1 MFFKFSV
8 HNPSEQL
15 LSAWW
20 TSGLCQAQSPQSQTV
35 SLNGV
40 TVHFASLND
49 HVIYPTNICIVFFKF
64 SVHNSS
70 EQSLSPWRTSGLCR
84 ARVPRS
90 RRVSLHGGTVH
101 FASIRGHIIYP
112 QELVSDQIKSC
123 GQQLARSRFC
133 SNHARRPTQHTRLL
147 HPLTGQPPFFSYTYL
162 SYYVNC
168 NSTII
173 TLLQYGLKNQWVF
186 LCIGSLGATSGQ

>member
-1 MFFKFSV
+1 MTFWPLA
-8 HNPSEQL
+8 HGDTPSPLRHADVLNGWSPWQ
-15 LSAWW
+15 
-20 TSGLCQAQSPQSQTV
+20 TSGLCQAWISASRRV
-35 SLNGV
+35 SLHGG
-40 TVHFASLND
+40 TVHFASIRGHN
-49 HVIYPTNICIVFFKF
+49 IYPQELVYISLNYFVFSKF

-101 FASIRGHIIYP
+101 SASIRGHIIYP

-162 SYYVNC
+162 SYHFA
-168 NSTII
+168 I
-173 TLLQYGLKNQWVF
+173 LQ
-186 LCIGSLGATSGQ
+186 